1 MPIVINEFE
10 IVPAPAPPQEARLTP
25 RAEDA
30 EEPVSP
36 EPWEILRVEQVFRAR
51 MDRLRAD

>member
-10 IVPAPAPPQEARLTP
+10 IVPAPAPAQEAGPTP
-25 RAEDA
+25 RAQEAD
-30 EEPVSP
+30 EPVTP
-36 EPWEILRVEQVFRAR
+36 EPWEILRVEQVFRVR